1 MAGKGY
7 PTHKIK
13 PSNNKLEFRIE
24 EIAFNNHYNVN
35 DPHAHDYYEIFLFET
50 GGGVHTID
58 FIETAIQPNSIHLV
72 IPGQVHTVGREGS
85 CTGMVM
91 MFSKEYLEG
100 SSILIDTINAF
111 PFIRPN
117 KTPYIKEIDEVNFK
131 FIFDI
136 VTKVF
141 NENANKGFNAKQII
155 QSYLNIVLLKTQE
168 VFADQKQEVSPIV
181 NTALFYIEQNIS
193 LNLKTEDVANALN
206 ISAEAINIQFKKD
219 LNSTLKN
226 VIKDYL
232 LRALKRTLLLN
243 KLSLKEIAYDYGFN
257 DPSYFTKYIKKELG
271 CTPNEFRDKYSKS

>member
-1 MAGKGY
+1 MADKGY

-50 GGGVHTID
+50 GGGTHTID
-58 FIETAIQPNSIHLV
+58 FIETPIQPKSIHLV

-91 MFSKEYLEG
+91 VFSKAYLEG
-100 SSILIDTINAF
+100 SSILTNMINSF
-111 PFIRPN
+111 PFVRSN
-117 KTPYIKEIDEVNFK
+117 SKPYIKEIEEHNFK

-141 NENANKGFNAKQII
+141 DENANTGFNAKQII

-168 VFADQKQEVSPIV
+168 IFNDQAQEISPIV
-181 NTALFYIEQNIS
+181 NTALLYIEKNIS
-193 LNLKTEDVANALN
+193 HSLRPADVATVLKTSTDSLNA
-206 ISAEAINIQFKKD
+206 QFKKE
-219 LNSTLKN
+219 LGLTIKAL
-226 VIKDYL
+226 IKDLL
-232 LRALKRTLLLN
+232 LRVLKRALLLN
-243 KLSLKEIAYDYGFN
+243 NQSLKEIAYNYDFS

-271 CTPNEFRDKYSKS
+271 CTPNEFRDKFAS